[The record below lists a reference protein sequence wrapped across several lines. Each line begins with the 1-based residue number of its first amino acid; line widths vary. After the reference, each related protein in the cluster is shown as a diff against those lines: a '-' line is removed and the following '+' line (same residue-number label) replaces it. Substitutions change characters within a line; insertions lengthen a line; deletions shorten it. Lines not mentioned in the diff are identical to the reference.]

1 MTKESAMQRL
11 IRFLRGE
18 AHPPNA
24 KLDDAL
30 RRASKK
36 VAAKRR
42 QKQASNEPVGAR

>member
-1 MTKESAMQRL
+1 MTKESVMQRL

-30 RRASKK
+30 RRASRK

-42 QKQASNEPVGAR
+42 QKQAHSEPVGAS